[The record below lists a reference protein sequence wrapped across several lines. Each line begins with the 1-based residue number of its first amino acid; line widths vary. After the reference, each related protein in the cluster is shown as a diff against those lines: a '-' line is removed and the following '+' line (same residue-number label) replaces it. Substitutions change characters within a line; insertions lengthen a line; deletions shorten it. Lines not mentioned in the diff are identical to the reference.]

1 MTHMKTK
8 RQQSWRKSKTQ
19 KRKTKGGGFWP
30 FDGLFGKKET
40 ATGPAGEGS
49 ADASTEQPVEK
60 KPVEENTEVVEPVK
74 EEVPPAE
81 TAPAP
86 AEDPAA
92 VPVSTGGKRRRSSK
106 RGSSKRRRSHKSKR

>member
-60 KPVEENTEVVEPVK
+60 KPEVVEPV
-74 EEVPPAE
+74 EGEVPPAE